1 MKKTT
6 LWVII
11 ALLVLI
17 IGTGGI
23 YLWQAG
29 LPANEETGDVSSI
42 NGVVQDDSGKVVQYW
57 YDPMMPDHKF
67 DKPGKSPFMDMQ
79 LVPKYA
85 SDNGQ
90 QNSGD
95 SGVSI
100 PSGTVQNLGIRMATV
115 SRESL
120 DGGFAAVG
128 RVEADERATYAV
140 QTRVPG
146 FVERLLVRAVGEPV
160 SRNQK
165 VAEVYAPELLAAQ
178 NEYLALLDI
187 QQVGSLDDLKT
198 AARTRLKL
206 LGMSDGEI
214 SRIAKS
220 GQSSPRVGIY
230 APASGIVA
238 DLGVREG
245 AQLMTGS
252 TLMQIADLSKVWVI
266 AEVPERDADRVEIGM
281 PVTVEL
287 PGANRVSGK
296 VAYIYPTLD
305 EAARVLRVRIELPNP
320 EGSLRP
326 GMYANVNFKHET
338 GEVLTVPSESI
349 IATGRR
355 KVVIVKD
362 ENGYRPAEVRTGQ
375 ASNGRTEILAGLNE
389 GEQVVVS
396 GQFLI
401 DSEASLSGVLTR
413 LSQQQADPHAGHD
426 MSQLEASTQGISGT
440 GTVKSIDAQSAEITL
455 AHDPIPAIEWPSM
468 TMGFKVDDAQQLQG
482 LRQGDVV
489 EFSLK
494 LNEPSDEYVISRI
507 RKHTDAADEAE
518 SDAHMHHDHGAMP

>member
-29 LPANEETGDVSSI
+29 LPANEETGEDGSI

-165 VAEVYAPELLAAQ
+165 VAEVYAPELLAA
-178 NEYLALLDI
+178 NE
-187 QQVGSLDDLKT
+187 
-198 AARTRLKL
+198 
-206 LGMSDGEI
+206 
-214 SRIAKS
+214 
-220 GQSSPRVGIY
+220 
-230 APASGIVA
+230 
-238 DLGVREG
+238 
-245 AQLMTGS
+245 AQ
-252 TLMQIADLSKVWVI
+252 A
-266 AEVPERDADRVEIGM
+266 
-281 PVTVEL
+281 
-287 PGANRVSGK
+287 
-296 VAYIYPTLD
+296 
-305 EAARVLRVRIELPNP
+305 
-320 EGSLRP
+320 
-326 GMYANVNFKHET
+326 
-338 GEVLTVPSESI
+338 
-349 IATGRR
+349 
-355 KVVIVKD
+355 
-362 ENGYRPAEVRTGQ
+362 
-375 ASNGRTEILAGLNE
+375 
-389 GEQVVVS
+389 
-396 GQFLI
+396 
-401 DSEASLSGVLTR
+401 
-413 LSQQQADPHAGHD
+413 AGH
-426 MSQLEASTQGISGT
+426 E
-440 GTVKSIDAQSAEITL
+440 
-455 AHDPIPAIEWPSM
+455 
-468 TMGFKVDDAQQLQG
+468 
-482 LRQGDVV
+482 
-489 EFSLK
+489 
-494 LNEPSDEYVISRI
+494 
-507 RKHTDAADEAE
+507 
-518 SDAHMHHDHGAMP
+518 